1 MIKDKLRNTKNA
13 CKKIAGTPK
22 RFLETVKLNCYQS
35 SDMVAMIDLAIVA
48 IIKNEGQYIE
58 EWLRYH
64 IVAGVQ
70 KFFLYDNDSSDNT
83 REILEKYIRAGYV

>member
-35 SDMVAMIDLAIVA
+35 SDMVAMIDLA
-48 IIKNEGQYIE
+48 NC
-58 EWLRYH
+58 R
-64 IVAGVQ
+64 
-70 KFFLYDNDSSDNT
+70 NN
-83 REILEKYIRAGYV
+83 